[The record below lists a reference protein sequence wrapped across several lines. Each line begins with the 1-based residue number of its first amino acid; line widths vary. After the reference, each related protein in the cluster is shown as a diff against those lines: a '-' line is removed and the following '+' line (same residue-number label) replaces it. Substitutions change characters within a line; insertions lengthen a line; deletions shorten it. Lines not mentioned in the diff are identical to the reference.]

1 MLHLSFYLCIIV
13 CLYAH
18 YNCYTNSLIY
28 MPRDE
33 LTPLGGDYRSS
44 YKHSNHSRFKL
55 YCRDFSLSASQ
66 QHSSVDGISPLRSDN
81 EPKFIAVISPSRS
94 LHSVAG
100 AKICGCC
107 CGTDTTREPPTE
119 PFQIKQHSKYLG
131 VKATLQADI

>member
-13 CLYAH
+13 CLRAH
-18 YNCYTNSLIY
+18 YNCYTNSPIY

-55 YCRDFSLSASQ
+55 YCRDFFLSEPQ
-66 QHSSVDGISPLRSDN
+66 QHSSVDGISPPQKRQRAKVHCRD
-81 EPKFIAVISPSRS
+81 FPSRR
-94 LHSVAG
+94 LHSIAG
-100 AKICGCC
+100 AKICRCC
-107 CGTDTTREPPTE
+107 CGTDTTWEPPTE

-131 VKATLQADI
+131 VKAILQTDI